1 MSTDILDRLVFLN
14 VVQNDTTVHVSFY
27 IAGGRVDGTIYLT
40 DHGYWQARLDR
51 YQPLDDDNGCFLH
64 STVEHVTD
72 KQREPVAT
80 WIAHQIDTA
89 LRYPRLTSEE
99 RRMVERLNANLDSMV
114 RTPGMW
120 GGPEATEL
128 QMLQAME
135 MRDAVLHPDND
146 VRDILDQHAAFLRS
160 EFKKDYCHLPAYQI
174 FQRMYPSEDD
184 LAITSRVTE
193 MMGRFNQTLIAQG

>member
-89 LRYPRLTSEE
+89 LQTPRLTPAE
-99 RRMVERLNANLDSMV
+99 RRMVAHLNDTLRSMFL
-114 RTPGMW
+114 RPGTW
-120 GGPEATEL
+120 GGPEAHEL
-128 QMLQAME
+128 QALQVME
-135 MRDAVLHPDND
+135 LREVILHPNND
-146 VRDILDQHAAFLRS
+146 VREILDRYAVFLRGQFPKNGN
-160 EFKKDYCHLPAYQI
+160 EPAY
-174 FQRMYPSEDD
+174 RL
-184 LAITSRVTE
+184 LAKLHPGTAEEYALTCHVAAVME
-193 MMGRFNQTLIAQG
+193 QFNQELIARS